1 MAGLNFFVS
10 STCYDLGEVRSQLR
24 NFINGLGHE
33 AILSDHND
41 VLYDFKYH
49 THVSCVN
56 EVDNADILIL
66 IIGNRFGGEA
76 VNDAYDLIDVEKLRD
91 LILDKFRYDEFIKS
105 IKRGFDSKDEEKLC
119 LANTVENTE
128 NLTGKTEAELEGNS
142 EIIHV
147 DEGKKTEIDKIY
159 LSITHMEVLKALSE
173 NIPIYVFVNKTILDY
188 QYVYKETYKK
198 VNGDFNTLKYLTFP
212 EFKNTLHAISLFNFI
227 DLLQNRRVGNSI
239 FPYYDF
245 KDIEIALK
253 KQLANK
259 FKKLLQDERELT
271 QKDNAYDNLMS
282 QFSELKMAVLGSIT
296 ESTNKKLAKNIIKL
310 SPLVRSYIY
319 MLLRVGQKAT
329 YLYTTKELKWENFL
343 KYLGIL
349 ETTQEEVSNL
359 NENYIPYNLGRA
371 SSMNR
376 VWYKASNG
384 LLAIEVTYIPILSH
398 NFVEFAK
405 LPQEERKSMVEALL
419 EERSHGNSRIQFL
432 PLKVA

>member
-10 STCYDLGEVRSQLR
+10 STCYDLGEVRNQLR
-24 NFINGLGHE
+24 NFINNLGHE

-41 VLYDFKYH
+41 VLYDFRYH

-76 VNDAYDLIDVEKLRD
+76 IKETYDLIDIEKLRD
-91 LILDKFRYDEFIKS
+91 LILDKFKYDDFIKS
-105 IKRGFDSKDEEKLC
+105 IERGFGSEDKLTIVNSVEDIDDLSSENDKDKKEK
-119 LANTVENTE
+119 NDH
-128 NLTGKTEAELEGNS
+128 KS
-142 EIIHV
+142 EK
-147 DEGKKTEIDKIY
+147 ESSEIDKIY

-173 NIPIYVFVNKTILDY
+173 NIPIYVFVNKTVLDY
-188 QYVYKETYKK
+188 QHVYKETYKK
-198 VNGDFNTLKYLTFP
+198 VEGDYNKLKHLTFP
-212 EFKNTLHAISLFNFI
+212 GFKNTLHAISLFNFI

-245 KDIEIALK
+245 KDIEITLK
-253 KQLANK
+253 KQLASK
-259 FKKLLQDERELT
+259 FKKLLEDERDLT

-310 SPLVRSYIY
+310 SPVVRSYIY
-319 MLLRVGQKAT
+319 MLQRVSQKVT
-329 YLYTTKELKWENFL
+329 YLYTTKELKWENFI
-343 KYLGIL
+343 KYLGIV
-349 ETTQEEVSNL
+349 ETTQDEVSNL

-371 SSMNR
+371 SSMDR
-376 VWYKASNG
+376 VWYKGNTG
-384 LLAIEVTYIPILSH
+384 LLAIDVNYIEILSE

-419 EERSHGNSRIQFL
+419 EERLHGNPRIQFIR
-432 PLKVA
+432 LKIA